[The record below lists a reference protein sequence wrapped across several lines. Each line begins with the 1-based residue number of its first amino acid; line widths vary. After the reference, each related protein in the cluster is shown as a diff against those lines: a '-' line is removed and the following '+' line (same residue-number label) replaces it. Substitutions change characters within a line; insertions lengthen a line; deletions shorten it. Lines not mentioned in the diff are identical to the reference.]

1 MLAAKQAAHRGR
13 RARAFA
19 ERPVDAWLERLESV
33 GVPCGRVHQ
42 RETVHADPQV
52 VAEWLVADVEQHGL
66 GSIRLLAPFIRVGG
80 RTADAA
86 PAPALGADTDAV
98 LGELR

>member
-1 MLAAKQAAHRGR
+1 MGGST
-13 RARAFA
+13 
-19 ERPVDAWLERLESV
+19 E
-33 GVPCGRVHQ
+33 
-42 RETVHADPQV
+42 RETVYADPQV
-52 VAEWLVADVEQHGL
+52 VAEGLVADVEQDGL
-66 GSIRLLAPFIRVGG
+66 GSTRLLAPFIRVGG